1 MALHTD
7 PSRRPEYLVATL
19 SGDSVADWRVQHFQG
34 DSVYLQFT
42 SENNQTYDEGGSTGT
57 VVQDLELLVSS
68 NNETD
73 DTVPSEG
80 FRKLP
85 QNLNEGN
92 QHLGSA
98 AAHTHCKMN

>member
-1 MALHTD
+1 MLHTD
-7 PSRRPEYLVATL
+7 QSRRAEYQAAAR
-19 SGDSVADWRVQHFQG
+19 SGDSVADWPVQQIQG

-42 SENNQTYDEGGSTGT
+42 SGSNQTYNEGGGTGT

-68 NNETD
+68 DNETD

-85 QNLNEGN
+85 KNLNEGN
-92 QHLGSA
+92 QLLGSA
-98 AAHTHCKMN
+98 AAHTHCKIN